1 LITIIRVLHEYCIL
15 FKQLTHSGKKNGR
28 NNQQNKQ

>member
-1 LITIIRVLHEYCIL
+1 LHEYYIL